1 MNKKNYL
8 LAAAA
13 FLAAG
18 NVFTSCENDDNANDA
33 AMSLGKYVV
42 SAKSQAS
49 GGNGEANY
57 IITSESLNSG
67 EATTIGAGIE
77 AATGTEWVFYK
88 DKYLFRL
95 QYNQGEAGTTESY
108 YRDENG
114 NIKKRDILY
123 SIKNRF
129 TTFGT
134 YGNFI
139 ITAASIDL
147 PLTDESKY
155 SPKGLGITYLDAVNQ
170 KFMSKT
176 INAENILGNG
186 EYVTFSGILEA
197 NGKIYT
203 AIIPLGMS
211 AYGIEKYPECA
222 DKGLLNGSSST
233 TELTITGTQHPNE
246 AWVAIYN
253 DTTFTNPTLIKTDR
267 ISYACGRMRSQYY
280 QTIWAADNGDV
291 YVFSPNYSRTST
303 GIQQSNY
310 KSGVVRIK
318 KGANAFDE
326 NYYIDIETA
335 ANAPLYRC
343 WHLTGDYFLMQF
355 YSGEFNAM
363 GQNVTRLA
371 IFKGEE
377 GTVTP
382 VTGLPSEDV
391 ISSFSKFPF
400 SENGMGYIS
409 VVTTDGADPA
419 IYCIDPATGK
429 AVKGL
434 TVNAATE
441 ISAMGILK

>member
-1 MNKKNYL
+1 
-8 LAAAA
+8 
-13 FLAAG
+13 
-18 NVFTSCENDDNANDA
+18 
-33 AMSLGKYVV
+33 
-42 SAKSQAS
+42 
-49 GGNGEANY
+49 
-57 IITSESLNSG
+57 
-67 EATTIGAGIE
+67 
-77 AATGTEWVFYK
+77 
-88 DKYLFRL
+88 
-95 QYNQGEAGTTESY
+95 
-108 YRDENG
+108 
-114 NIKKRDILY
+114 
-123 SIKNRF
+123 
-129 TTFGT
+129 
-134 YGNFI
+134 
-139 ITAASIDL
+139 
-147 PLTDESKY
+147 
-155 SPKGLGITYLDAVNQ
+155 
-170 KFMSKT
+170 
-176 INAENILGNG
+176 
-186 EYVTFSGILEA
+186 
-197 NGKIYT
+197 
-203 AIIPLGMS
+203 
-211 AYGIEKYPECA
+211 
-222 DKGLLNGSSST
+222 
-233 TELTITGTQHPNE
+233 
-246 AWVAIYN
+246 
-253 DTTFTNPTLIKTDR
+253 
-267 ISYACGRMRSQYY
+267 MRSQYY

-303 GIQQSNY
+303 GIQQSDY

-326 NYYIDIETA
+326 NYYVDIETA
-335 ANAPLYRC
+335 VNAPLYRC

-409 VVTTDGADPA
+409 VVTTDGANPA